1 MMTFGGF
8 TLAKDK
14 DTVEMMAKQMI
25 VLFAALLFCWLVVF
39 MIFISRAINSGRN
52 VYVQATPMFILL
64 LRTKK
69 LNMQKMLEIKGDNL
83 SCGYTAFDR

>member
-1 MMTFGGF
+1 MITFGGF

-14 DTVEMMAKQMI
+14 DTAEAMAKQMI
-25 VLFAALLFCWLVVF
+25 VLFAALLFCWEVVF

-52 VYVQATPMFILL
+52 AYVQAIPMFNLL

-69 LNMQKMLEIKGDNL
+69 LNMQKMLEIKGDSL
-83 SCGYTAFDR
+83 SCGYTVFDR